1 MEKYKVKLTSS
12 IPRHMCP
19 PLTGFSMN
27 VVRARSIK
35 RSALAIHRK
44 ASLDASGS
52 SLKVA
57 ASESSVDKLAGEDK
71 KSEPEGSFPRVLTAK
86 RACAASQEL

>member
-1 MEKYKVKLTSS
+1 
-12 IPRHMCP
+12 MCP
-19 PLTGFSMN
+19 PLTAFSMN

-44 ASLDASGS
+44 ASLDASG

-86 RACAASQEL
+86 RACAASRQL

>member
-1 MEKYKVKLTSS
+1 
-12 IPRHMCP
+12 MCP
-19 PLTGFSMN
+19 PLTGFSTS

-44 ASLDASGS
+44 ASVDASGS
-52 SLKVA
+52 SLKVV

-71 KSEPEGSFPRVLTAK
+71 KSEPEGSFPRVLMAK
-86 RACAASQEL
+86 RASAASREL